1 MKLHIMFFLLVFIA
15 ASCKHSPSQTKN
27 VRVHASHPPH
37 YPGGLTAWHNH
48 LRSIIY
54 RPKVDGR
61 VYTGTVFLNFM
72 VKTDSTV
79 SDIKVVRG
87 IHPTYDSL
95 AVSILASSEPWI
107 PGTEKGQPVDARQA
121 IRIVFPRLK

>member
-1 MKLHIMFFLLVFIA
+1 MFFLLVFIA
-15 ASCKHSPSQTKN
+15 ASCKHSPPQTKN
-27 VRVHASHPPH
+27 VRVHTSLPPH
-37 YPGGLTAWHNH
+37 YPGGTAAWHNH
-48 LRSIIY
+48 VRSIIY

-61 VYTGTVFLNFM
+61 IYTGVVFLNFL

-79 SDIKVVRG
+79 SDTQVVRG

-95 AVSILASSEPWI
+95 AVSILASSGPWV
-107 PGTEKGQPVDARQA
+107 PATEKGQPVDARQA